1 MLLLAVG
8 WPGGSP
14 ENTGIII
21 GVVFG
26 AYFGALWLAAI
37 LWTIRDI
44 RERSHDPITQ
54 IIALVMVVG
63 FSLAGWALYM
73 VLRPRFTLAE
83 VYERQLEEEAL
94 LQDLSQ
100 QLACPQCGAE
110 AHDDYVACPQ
120 CATRLKEPCHSCQR
134 ALALTWR
141 LCPWCGTTREPP
153 AAEPVVAV
161 AEPVAAVAAA
171 FAPREAFAPN
181 EESAANE
188 EFAPPEEV
196 APEEVADS
204 PPPTPAAAP
213 AGGFLRRIPSRRGA
227 EQAPTADKEAA
238 HLERRMARLER
249 LAAERGAR
257 EDEGEERASEQ
268 PEPIGDHWPRASNAP

>member
-54 IIALVMVVG
+54 FIALVMVVG

-94 LQDLSQ
+94 LQDLTQ

-120 CATRLKEPCHSCQR
+120 CATRLKDPCQSCQR

-153 AAEPVVAV
+153 AAEPVAAV
-161 AEPVAAVAAA
+161 AEPVVAVAESVAA
-171 FAPREAFAPN
+171 GTAGFAPREAFA
-181 EESAANE
+181 ANE
-188 EFAPPEEV
+188 AFAPPKAV
-196 APEEVADS
+196 AAEEVADS
-204 PPPTPAAAP
+204 PRPSPAAEP
-213 AGGFLRRIPSRRGA
+213 AGGSVRRIPSRRRA
-227 EQAPTADKEAA
+227 ERAPAADEEAA
-238 HLERRMARLER
+238 HLERRMADLER
-249 LAAERGAR
+249 LTA
-257 EDEGEERASEQ
+257 ERASREAEERD
-268 PEPIGDHWPRASNAP
+268 PEEPESIGDRWPRASNAP